1 MGKLFNIINEE
12 KTKLKMLDAEVRK
25 LLFTKIAV
33 SAFAVFLGLLFLVI
47 CVYLIIPSIISNASD
62 GFDLSRARQ
71 MYESTL
77 IKPGSKAEPAFIQPG
92 IEASGLK
99 PRDNFSVALA
109 ENPDVIGRID
119 IDGVGIAYLVMQTE
133 DNEYYLKTGYSGEE
147 SRIGAVFL
155 DYRCNASLDPPKG
168 HYIIYGHNIESG
180 AMFHN
185 LLKYKDE
192 DTFRGNRI
200 IRFDTLYK
208 DYSWEIFSAYTTTTD
223 FYYIDT
229 VFRGSNEWLDFL
241 HVIQRKSI
249 FETNTVL
256 SPDDAVLT
264 LSTCTNVSD
273 SQRFV
278 IHARLV
284 TPQNVS

>member
-1 MGKLFNIINEE
+1 MLIRLFNIISEE
-12 KTKLKMLDAEVRK
+12 KTKLKMLDAEARNA
-25 LLFTKIAV
+25 LLTKIAV
-33 SAFAVFLGLLFLVI
+33 SVFAVFLGLLFLVI

-62 GFDLSRARQ
+62 SLDLNRARR

-77 IKPGSKAEPAFIQPG
+77 IYQDSNTEPVFIQPG
-92 IEASGLK
+92 TKTQGLK
-99 PRDNFSVALA
+99 PRNNFSVALA
-109 ENPDVIGRID
+109 ENPDVAGRIS
-119 IDGVGIAYLVMQTE
+119 IGGVGIDYLVMQSK
-133 DNEYYLKTGYSGEE
+133 DNELYLRTGYSGDK
-147 SRIGAVFL
+147 SRLGSVFL
-155 DYRCNASLDPPKG
+155 DYRCDASLNPPHG
-168 HYIIYGHNIESG
+168 HYIVYGHNIESG

-192 DTFRGNRI
+192 DTFWGSRI
-200 IRFDTLYK
+200 IRFDTLYN

-229 VFRGSNEWLDFL
+229 VFKDSGEWLDFL
-241 HVIQRKSI
+241 YEIQKKSI
-249 FETNTVL
+249 FETNTAL

-273 SQRFV
+273 NERFV

-284 TPQNVS
+284 K

>member
-1 MGKLFNIINEE
+1 
-12 KTKLKMLDAEVRK
+12 MLDAEARNA
-25 LLFTKIAV
+25 LLTKIAV
-33 SAFAVFLGLLFLVI
+33 SVFAVFLGLLFLVI

-62 GFDLSRARQ
+62 SLDLNRARR

-77 IKPGSKAEPAFIQPG
+77 IYQDSNTEPVFIQPG
-92 IEASGLK
+92 TKTQGLK
-99 PRDNFSVALA
+99 PRNNFSVALA
-109 ENPDVIGRID
+109 ENPDVAGRIS
-119 IDGVGIAYLVMQTE
+119 IGGVGIDYLVMQSK
-133 DNEYYLKTGYSGEE
+133 DNEHYLRTGYSGDK
-147 SRIGAVFL
+147 SRLGSVFL
-155 DYRCNASLDPPKG
+155 DYRCDASLNPPHG
-168 HYIIYGHNIESG
+168 HYIVYGHNIESG

-192 DTFRGNRI
+192 DTFWGSRI
-200 IRFDTLYK
+200 IRFDTLYN

-229 VFRGSNEWLDFL
+229 VFKDSGEWLDFL
-241 HVIQRKSI
+241 YEIQKKSI
-249 FETNTVL
+249 FETNTAL

-273 SQRFV
+273 NERFV

-284 TPQNVS
+284 K